1 MRILTIADEVVPVVY
16 SLGARA
22 RFGDVSLV
30 LACGDLPYYYL
41 EFVVTTLAVPC
52 YYVLGNHDA
61 PEATE
66 RGEQILEPRGCISLE
81 GRSCVVDGLILAGLG
96 GCLRYN
102 HSSGA
107 QYTETQMLLRLWRL
121 VPRLLLNHA
130 RYGRYV
136 DIMLTH
142 APPLG
147 IHNGPDRPHHGF
159 QAFIQ
164 LMDRFQPRYLI
175 HGHIHKSYGFSRE
188 TETRYRSTE
197 VINTAGYRTLD
208 IDTL

>member
-61 PEATE
+61 PEQTE
-66 RGEQILEPRGCISLE
+66 GGEQILEPRGCTSLE
-81 GRSCVVDGLILAGLG
+81 GQSCVVGGLILAGLG

-102 HSSGA
+102 QSPGA

-121 VPRLLLNHA
+121 VPRLLLNNA

-147 IHNGPDRPHHGF
+147 IHNGPDRPHQGF
-159 QAFIQ
+159 QAFVQ